1 MLFCFF
7 ILLLLGIIYLALRFK
22 VVLDIPDTF
31 PRKGK
36 TDINLLDNQKL
47 VMCIG
52 DSLTHG
58 NLGENYV
65 KLLEN
70 QLSQKDYCCINAGR
84 NADLTYT
91 LLNRL
96 DEIIAYQPDF
106 IVLLIGT
113 NDVQATMDETH
124 RKRYIEIKRIEKE
137 IYPSFDTFKENY
149 LHIIQRLEKE
159 TKAKIALVS
168 LPIISED
175 LSHSVNLKADEYSN
189 FIQKTALE
197 KQFAYLPVREEMKK
211 YLLQQSNIPK
221 YSYENAHLL
230 LHLSVIRHYI
240 FRQNWNQ
247 ICAAH
252 GNVLTQD
259 MLHFNTKGSSII
271 SDLVLNFIKNK

>member
-1 MLFCFF
+1 MLLFSFV
-7 ILLLLGIIYLALRFK
+7 LLLLGSIYLVLRFK
-22 VVLDIPDTF
+22 VVLDIPDSF

-36 TDINLLDNQKL
+36 TEIIFSEDSKL

-70 QLSQKDYCCINAGR
+70 QLPQNTYHCINAGR

-91 LLNRL
+91 LLHRL

-106 IVLLIGT
+106 VVLLIGT
-113 NDVQATMDETH
+113 NDVQATMSETH

-137 IYPSFDTFKENY
+137 SYPTFETFKENY
-149 LHIIQRLEKE
+149 LHIIERLEKE
-159 TKAKIALVS
+159 TQATIALVS

-175 LSHSVNLKADEYSN
+175 LTHAVNLKADIYSS
-189 FIQKTALE
+189 FIQKTATD
-197 KQFAYLPVREEMKK
+197 KQLAYLPVREEMKK
-211 YLLQQSNIPK
+211 HLLLQANIPR
-221 YSYENAHLL
+221 YSFENAYLL
-230 LHLSVIRHYI
+230 LHLSVIRYYI
-240 FRQNWNQ
+240 FRQDWNQ

>member
-1 MLFCFF
+1 MFFLSF
-7 ILLLLGIIYLALRFK
+7 ILIFLVVIYLVLRFK
-22 VVLDIPDTF
+22 VTLDVPDSF

-36 TDINLLDNQKL
+36 KNNNFSKNTTLI
-47 VMCIG
+47 MCIG

-70 QLSQKDYCCINAGR
+70 QLSQNVYHCINAGR

-91 LLNRL
+91 LLHRL
-96 DEIIAYQPDF
+96 DEIIACQPDF

-113 NDVQATMDETH
+113 NDLQATMSEKQ
-124 RKRYIEIKRIEKE
+124 RKQYIEIKRLEKG
-137 IYPSFDTFKENY
+137 IYPSFETFKENY
-149 LHIIQRLEKE
+149 LYIIQRLQTE
-159 TKAKIALVS
+159 TKAAIALVS
-168 LPIISED
+168 LPVMSED
-175 LSHSVNLKADEYSN
+175 LTHAVNLKADIYSD
-189 FIQKTALE
+189 FIQKTATE
-197 KQFAYLPVREEMKK
+197 KQLAYLPVREEMKK
-211 YLLQQSNIPK
+211 YLLQQANIPT
-221 YSYENAHLL
+221 YSYENAYLL
-230 LHLSVIRHYI
+230 LHLSVIRYYI

>member
-7 ILLLLGIIYLALRFK
+7 ILFLLGIVYLVLRFK

-31 PRKGK
+31 PQKGK
-36 TDINLLDNQKL
+36 IDTILLDNRKR

-58 NLGENYV
+58 NLGEDYV

-70 QLSQKDYCCINAGR
+70 QLSQKDYNCINAGR

-91 LLNRL
+91 LQARL

-106 IVLLIGT
+106 IILLIGT
-113 NDVQATMDETH
+113 NDLQATINETN
-124 RKRYIEIKRIEKE
+124 RKRYVEIKRIEKE
-137 IYPSFDTFKENY
+137 IFPSFDSFKENY

-159 TKAKIALVS
+159 TKATVALAS

-175 LSHSVNLKADEYSN
+175 LSHTANLKADQYSD
-189 FIQKTALE
+189 FIQKIAIDR
-197 KQFAYLPVREEMKK
+197 QFIYLPVREEMKK
-211 YLLQQSNIPK
+211 YLLQQPNTTR
-221 YSYENAHLL
+221 YSYENAYLL
-230 LHLSVIRHYI
+230 LHLSVIRYYI
-240 FRQNWNQ
+240 FRQSWDK

-252 GNVLTQD
+252 GNILTQD